1 MRNVKYFG
9 TEGEDAAKAM
19 RRLAERMA
27 RDLAA
32 EGKLTGDELTELAPL
47 FPRWSRE
54 NEYAE
59 GAVVRTEEG
68 LFQLISQALGGKKP
82 SDKSEGWS
90 LLGGWT

>member
-32 EGKLTGDELTELAPL
+32 AGKLTEAELTELAPL

-54 NEYAE
+54 NATRRAPWCARRR
-59 GAVVRTEEG
+59 GC
-68 LFQLISQALGGKKP
+68 FS
-82 SDKSEGWS
+82 
-90 LLGGWT
+90 